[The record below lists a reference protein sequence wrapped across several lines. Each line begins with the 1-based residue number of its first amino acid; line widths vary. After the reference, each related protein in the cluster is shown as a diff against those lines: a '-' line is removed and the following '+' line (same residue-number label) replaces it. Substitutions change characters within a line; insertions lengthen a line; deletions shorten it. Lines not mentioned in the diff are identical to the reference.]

1 MSISRYKET
10 GTIFNND
17 PDYKQ
22 TFKERFARKGL
33 NELQRK
39 KVIKHLETLELNYP
53 SLDELL
59 RISTKEHMWGPGD
72 RFYKLADHYYGDAR
86 YWWIIAYFNKK
97 PTDHH
102 AKPGDLIVVPMP
114 LVDILEIILA

>member
-10 GTIFNND
+10 GTIFNSD

-53 SLDELL
+53 NLNELL

-72 RFYKLADHYYGDAR
+72 RFYKL
-86 YWWIIAYFNKK
+86 AYFNKK

>member
-22 TFKERFARKGL
+22 TFKERFGRKGL

-39 KVIKHLETLELNYP
+39 KVIKHLETLELN
-53 SLDELL
+53 
-59 RISTKEHMWGPGD
+59 
-72 RFYKLADHYYGDAR
+72 
-86 YWWIIAYFNKK
+86 
-97 PTDHH
+97 
-102 AKPGDLIVVPMP
+102 
-114 LVDILEIILA
+114 

>member
-10 GTIFNND
+10 GVIFNND
-17 PDYKQ
+17 PDFKQ
-22 TFKERFARKGL
+22 AFKERFGRKGL

-39 KVIKHLETLELNYP
+39 KAIKHLETLELNYP
-53 SLDELL
+53 NFDQMLNLG
-59 RISTKEHMWGPGD
+59 KEEYLWGPGD
-72 RFYKLADHYYGDAR
+72 RFYKLADRFYGDAR

-102 AKPGDLIVVPMP
+102 VKPGELILIPTP
-114 LVDILEIILA
+114 LADILQIIV